1 MDREQRL
8 AVEEATKSL
17 LAQLDPDPGRE
28 GLADTPARVAG
39 AWAELLAGYRMD
51 PAEILSKTFDV
62 GGRYDQMVVVGPVDF
77 HSTCEHHLLPF
88 LGEAW
93 VAYVPKKGGR
103 VVGLSKLP
111 RLVDCFALR
120 LQVQERLTQQVADE
134 VSRHLEP
141 VGWGVLVR
149 ARHLCMALRGAQK
162 PGALMT
168 TTALGGAIREDPAA
182 RSEFLACC
190 ST

>member
-1 MDREQRL
+1 
-8 AVEEATKSL
+8 
-17 LAQLDPDPGRE
+17 
-28 GLADTPARVAG
+28 
-39 AWAELLAGYRMD
+39 MD

-62 GGRYDQMVVVGPVDF
+62 GGRYDQMVCVGPIEV
-77 HSTCEHHLLPF
+77 HSTCEHHLLPI

-93 VAYVPKKGGR
+93 VAYIPRKGGR

-134 VSRHLEP
+134 VSRHLDP
-141 VGWGVLVR
+141 LGWGVLVR
-149 ARHLCMALRGAQK
+149 ARHLCMALRGASK
-162 PGALMT
+162 PDALMT
-168 TTALGGAIREDPAA
+168 TTALGGAIREDQAA